1 MKRTVSTEAFS
12 FRLLPEILTVFYFCE
27 GLAFFSLFEARVPL
41 WCTKRRLLQEEE
53 QPDAKG
59 IIPLARLP
67 VCNSRSMMAA
77 RALLPSCNKAVPSR
91 VAVAASEEFDTVLER
106 LRQRPSREL
115 ILALDDVPRPPPSHI
130 EYYRHNLH
138 LFVAHRTLRL

>member
-1 MKRTVSTEAFS
+1 VYEAAAAAGGGA
-12 FRLLPEILTVFYFCE
+12 L
-27 GLAFFSLFEARVPL
+27 
-41 WCTKRRLLQEEE
+41 
-53 QPDAKG
+53 DAKG
-59 IIPLARLP
+59 TIALARLP
-67 VCNSRSMMAA
+67 VCNPRSMMAA
-77 RALLPSCNKAVPSR
+77 RALLPSCNKAVPLR

-115 ILALDDVPRPPPSHI
+115 ILALDDVPRPTPSPI